1 MVWKKK
7 KRSIFPN
14 LSDSTLSGVGMRLKT
29 GITGDLMNDNDPQTA
44 EFTIRM
50 IQESKCQ
57 AESNS

>member
-1 MVWKKK
+1 
-7 KRSIFPN
+7 
-14 LSDSTLSGVGMRLKT
+14 MRLKT